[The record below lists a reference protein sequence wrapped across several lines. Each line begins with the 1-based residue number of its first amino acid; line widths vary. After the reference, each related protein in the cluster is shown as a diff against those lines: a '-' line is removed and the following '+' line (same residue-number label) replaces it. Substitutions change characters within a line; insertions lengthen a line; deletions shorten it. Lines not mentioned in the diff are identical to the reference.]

1 MIKSKITQMMT
12 TTMIVTVTVAK
23 AVTTAVAMAH
33 TVIMTVV
40 IGEWIVGSYKFRILI
55 ILRIMFFF
63 SIPLKE
69 LTMVITLRFI
79 YGISVNCLPSHLTAF
94 FFHKPPCIFLPV

>member
-55 ILRIMFFF
+55 RLRILFFF
-63 SIPLKE
+63 S
-69 LTMVITLRFI
+69 R
-79 YGISVNCLPSHLTAF
+79 YH
-94 FFHKPPCIFLPV
+94 